1 MADFSGVFLN
11 TVRGALVVAEAE
23 LSGKD
28 GQINN
33 ISEALDDIRGLLAP
47 VSVRHFNNRTGFKHI
62 VGDYFP
68 CFKGKPWIGLRHFS
82 DKCLHDVPS
91 NTPGR

>member
-1 MADFSGVFLN
+1 MADASGVFLN

-33 ISEALDDIRGLLAP
+33 ISETLDDLRRLLAP
-47 VSVRHFNNRTGFKHI
+47 VSVRHFNN
-62 VGDYFP
+62 
-68 CFKGKPWIGLRHFS
+68 
-82 DKCLHDVPS
+82 
-91 NTPGR
+91 

>member
-1 MADFSGVFLN
+1 MADASGVSLN

-33 ISEALDDIRGLLAP
+33 ISEALDDCWHQFRFDTSITEPDL
-47 VSVRHFNNRTGFKHI
+47 STSWEIIFQ
-62 VGDYFP
+62 
-68 CFKGKPWIGLRHFS
+68 CFKDKP
-82 DKCLHDVPS
+82 
-91 NTPGR
+91 